1 MPHFYHR
8 DQEILISLNYKVMFS
23 SLTWLSRNSPAV
35 MEIEQL
41 SQIFA
46 KPQSIF
52 FKNHY
57 LLVRNPYKKIISFYK
72 DRFYFVSLT
81 QKNNPCSPW
90 QGVQKM
96 IFPYLGIDEK
106 RDSREQ
112 ILKKWNISFVDFVSN
127 ILPKIYKMN
136 GHLTPQHWI
145 FYLRKREKGEIIITS
160 TKKHPIFKNVEII
173 KIEDREALTKFCEK
187 IGYDV
192 NRKIH
197 NTQKIEDP
205 ELTPDVI
212 KIINKIYKDDFKI
225 FGYPKLKT

>member
-1 MPHFYHR
+1 MAHFYHR
-8 DQEILISLNYKVMFS
+8 DQEILISLNLKVMFS
-23 SLTWLSRNSPAV
+23 SLVWLSRNSPAV
-35 MEIEQL
+35 MWIKQP

-81 QKNNPCSPW
+81 QKNNPCYSW

-112 ILKKWNISFVDFVSN
+112 VLEKLNISFVDFVSN

-145 FYLRKREKGEIIITS
+145 FYPKKRKRRNYNHS

-212 KIINKIYKDDFKI
+212 KIINKIYKDAK
-225 FGYPKLKT
+225 

>member
-57 LLVRNPYKKIISFYK
+57 LLVRNPYRKIISFYK
-72 DRFYFVSLT
+72 DKFYHLPLM
-81 QKNNPCSPW
+81 QKNDPEKNW

-112 ILKKWNISFVDFVSN
+112 ILKNGIFLLL
-127 ILPKIYKMN
+127 IL
-136 GHLTPQHWI
+136 
-145 FYLRKREKGEIIITS
+145 
-160 TKKHPIFKNVEII
+160 
-173 KIEDREALTKFCEK
+173 
-187 IGYDV
+187 
-192 NRKIH
+192 
-197 NTQKIEDP
+197 
-205 ELTPDVI
+205 
-212 KIINKIYKDDFKI
+212 
-225 FGYPKLKT
+225 